1 MRRWAVAFGIGL
13 ALGIAGT
20 ALPPRWL
27 GPYLPEAGRP
37 AQTLI
42 VGEVVQKVEREAQV
56 RLVVDTEWGALLAT
70 FTDEAADRVRL
81 LVDEGDEVALVLTT
95 YQPFLENPEVARV
108 VKERS
113 QEHPPAPSGQ
123 PG

>member
-1 MRRWAVAFGIGL
+1 M
-13 ALGIAGT
+13 
-20 ALPPRWL
+20 
-27 GPYLPEAGRP
+27 GPYLPEAWRP
-37 AQTLI
+37 TQTLI
-42 VGEVVQKVEREAQV
+42 VGEVVQMVEREAQV

-70 FTDEAADRVRL
+70 FSDEAAERVRL
-81 LVDEGDEVALVLTT
+81 LVDEGDEVAFVLAT

-108 VKERS
+108 VKGRL

>member
-1 MRRWAVAFGIGL
+1 MRRWAIAFGIGL

-20 ALPPRWL
+20 ALLPLWL
-27 GPYLPEAGRP
+27 GPYLPEAWRP
-37 AQTLI
+37 TQTLI
-42 VGEVVQKVEREAQV
+42 VGEVVQMVEREAQV

-70 FTDEAADRVRL
+70 FSDEAAERVRL
-81 LVDEGDEVALVLTT
+81 LVDEGDEVAFVLAT

-108 VKERS
+108 VKGRL